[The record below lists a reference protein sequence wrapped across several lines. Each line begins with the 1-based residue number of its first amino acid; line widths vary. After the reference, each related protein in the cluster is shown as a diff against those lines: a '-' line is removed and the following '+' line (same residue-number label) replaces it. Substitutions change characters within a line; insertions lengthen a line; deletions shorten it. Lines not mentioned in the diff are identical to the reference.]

1 MKKFILDLLKTKFE
15 GVSEDVLEGLA
26 AKLAKTATTEEQA
39 TTSVEGVTIQKVIES
54 YTDRRVTQSVATA
67 VENYKKNNP
76 QPEPPKPND
85 ADDKGNAQQDET
97 LKALLDKF
105 AKLEG
110 QMMQMNAEK
119 VESGRRQQL
128 NTLIEKLPKS
138 MQSVYGHINL
148 KEMDEE
154 KFEAFKDSVKTDVE
168 TTLSE
173 LKANGATIQTPYQNT
188 GQGSEELTEAQIA
201 LITRRSGSTED
212 GKQPF

>member
-15 GVSEDVLEGLA
+15 GVSEDVLEGMA

-173 LKANGATIQTPYQNT
+173 LKASGATIQTPYQNT
-188 GQGSEELTEAQIA
+188 GQGNDELTEAQIA